1 MTRTVISGAING
13 NWVAR
18 DEIISSLNKN
28 SIIKTTVANEQK
40 IRNSM
45 SMISNKTYM
54 IINVTMWVLII
65 ILGVVAYVL
74 V

>member
-28 SIIKTTVANEQK
+28 SIGKIIVANEQK
-40 IRNSM
+40 TSTNH
-45 SMISNKTYM
+45 ISDY
-54 IINVTMWVLII
+54 L
-65 ILGVVAYVL
+65 
-74 V
+74 

>member
-28 SIIKTTVANEQK
+28 NIGKITVANEQK
-40 IRNSM
+40 IRNR
-45 SMISNKTYM
+45 
-54 IINVTMWVLII
+54 
-65 ILGVVAYVL
+65 YVNDK
-74 V
+74 

>member
-1 MTRTVISGAING
+1 MMRTVISGAING

-45 SMISNKTYM
+45 SMVSNKTYM